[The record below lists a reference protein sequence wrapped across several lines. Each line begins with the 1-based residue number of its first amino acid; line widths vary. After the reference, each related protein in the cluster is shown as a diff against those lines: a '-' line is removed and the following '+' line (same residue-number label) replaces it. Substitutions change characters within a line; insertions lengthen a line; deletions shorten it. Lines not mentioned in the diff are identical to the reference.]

1 MTNQQRP
8 VTVTTLASMKSRGER
23 ITCLTAYDAS
33 LARVMTEAGV
43 DIILVGDSLGMVVQ
57 GHDTTLPVTL
67 DEMIYH
73 SRCVARGIAQA
84 QPLGQ
89 VRPPLL
95 LVDLPFMSYA
105 NPEQA
110 LHSAGRLM
118 KEGGAQMVKLEGGAA
133 QLASVQ
139 ALSAQGIP
147 VCAHLGLTPQSVHK
161 IGGYKVQGRED
172 AAAAMMELDAQGL
185 QQAGADML
193 IVECIPSTLAARLQA
208 TLRIPLIGIGAGV
221 ECDGQVLVST
231 DVLGLSAKPPRFAL
245 DYAHTHGAPRQA
257 IAAFIEDVRA
267 GRFPQAAQCFS

>member
-8 VTVTTLASMKSRGER
+8 VTVTTLATMKARGER

-43 DIILVGDSLGMVVQ
+43 DMILVGDSLGMVVQ

-73 SRCVARGIAQA
+73 SRCVARGMAQA
-84 QPLGQ
+84 QPLGP

-105 NPEQA
+105 SPEQA

-133 QLASVQ
+133 QLATVQ
-139 ALSAQGIP
+139 ALSIQGIP

-193 IVECIPSTLAARLQA
+193 LVECIPSTLAARLRA
-208 TLRIPLIGIGAGV
+208 GLRIPLIGIGAGA

-245 DYAHTHGAPRQA
+245 DYAQTHGAPRRA